1 MMIIARNKVRDID
14 AFLKGGQERNDL
26 FATAASSWQT
36 FQDKDDPT
44 SVVLEIEVTDMN
56 KFVSILNDPAN
67 AQMSE
72 RHTVIQPV
80 IISMPVASRS

>member
-1 MMIIARNKVRDID
+1 MMIIARHKVRDINT
-14 AFLKGGQERNDL
+14 FLKGGQERNDL

-44 SVVLEIEVTDMN
+44 SVVMEIEVADMD

-67 AQMSE
+67 DEMSE
-72 RHTVIQPV
+72 RHTVIRPV
-80 IISMPVASRS
+80 IISMPAAS

>member
-14 AFLKGGQERNDL
+14 TFLKGGQERNDL

-44 SVVLEIEVTDMN
+44 SVVLEIEVTDMD
-56 KFVSILNDPAN
+56 KFVSILNAPAN
-67 AQMSE
+67 VEMSE
-72 RHTVIQPV
+72 RHTVIRPV
-80 IISMPVASRS
+80 IISMPAASR